1 MLYEIFNQMKK
12 HTSLYGQTSFS
23 CVSQYF
29 GKDTMDRPSSYPR
42 VIWMPSSDEYVSPN
56 YAALPQIIGGK
67 HVQQESLYSRKC
79 GCDLHLYHKDY
90 PEMEKFI
97 NDLHMALDDV
107 CGAIGTSGNIG
118 NVEISSGRWIN
129 KEDVSLD
136 SVGYVQSIYVYVPI
150 YRLKPAAILENT
162 TVTLT

>member
-29 GKDTMDRPSSYPR
+29 GKDSQDHLGSYPR
-42 VIWMPSSDEYVSPN
+42 IIWMPSSDEYVSPN

-90 PEMEKFI
+90 PEMEKMI

-107 CGAIGTSGNIG
+107 CGAIGTSANIA
-118 NVEISSGRWIN
+118 NVEVSSGRWIDR
-129 KEDVSLD
+129 EGVSHD
-136 SVGYVQSIYVYVPI
+136 SVAYVQSIYVYVPI
-150 YRLKPAAILENT
+150 HRLKPAALLGSIDL
-162 TVTLT
+162 TLS